1 MKTTTHD
8 DLLDEI
14 AGKQGTSDREI
25 FESELKAEILAYK
38 FKELRKQKKLTQGQ
52 LAEKLGVDKGQISR
66 IENGKFNLTLATI
79 NKMAT
84 ELGVRIDFSFQT
96 IGLKPVL

>member
-1 MKTTTHD
+1 MTTTTHEE
-8 DLLDEI
+8 LLDEI
-14 AGKQGTSDREI
+14 VGKQGTSGREI
-25 FESELKAEILAYK
+25 FECELKAEILAYK

-79 NKMAT
+79 NKMAS
-84 ELGVRIDFSFQT
+84 ELGVRVDFSFQP
-96 IGLKPVL
+96 IELKPVS